1 MKLHLI
7 QRRSLKRSHL
17 KQHSLRQYTP
27 GIIAVFL
34 FISMLLSPRAVFSGA
49 EDGLLLWFQIVF
61 PTLFPFML
69 VSGLMI
75 AGGGLAVISGVFGK
89 SLGRIF
95 ATSGNGAFAILA
107 GFLCGYPMGAKVT
120 ADLLRTGRITENEGK
135 YLLSFCNNTSPAFIM
150 NFIIWQTLGREELT
164 APSLLILFGVP
175 VLLSFLFRRFYLR
188 GEKRFRSP
196 EKNGQSTGNML
207 DFAVL
212 DSCMMDSFEGIVKVG
227 GYIISFSILIALF
240 KEFGDIPLLRLILPS
255 LEITNG
261 IVMLHEGVT
270 DPMMS
275 YPLIMGLTSFG
286 GFCSVAQT
294 DCMLRG
300 TGISVLPYIAQK
312 LAAAM
317 AASTLAYFYL
327 SFS

>member
-1 MKLHLI
+1 M
-7 QRRSLKRSHL
+7 
-17 KQHSLRQYTP
+17 KQHSLRQYMP
-27 GIIAVFL
+27 GITAVLL

-69 VSGLMI
+69 VSALMM
-75 AGGGLAVISGVFGK
+75 AGGGLSVISGLFGNV
-89 SLGRIF
+89 LGRIF
-95 ATSGNGAFAILA
+95 ATSGNGAFAVLT

-120 ADLLRTGRITENEGK
+120 ADLLRSGRITRNEGC

-150 NFIIWQTLGREELT
+150 NFIIWKTLGRDELT
-164 APSLLILFGVP
+164 VPSLLILFGVP
-175 VLLSFLFRRFYLR
+175 VLLSFLFRRFYLH

-196 EKNGQSTGNML
+196 EKNNGREGNTL
-207 DFAVL
+207 DFAAF

-227 GYIISFSILIALF
+227 GYIISFSILIALLGEFSDIAFF
-240 KEFGDIPLLRLILPS
+240 KAVLPS

-261 IVMLHEGVT
+261 IVMLHKGIA
-270 DPMMS
+270 DPALS

-294 DCMLRG
+294 NCMLRG
-300 TGISVLPYIAQK
+300 TGISIFPYIAQK
-312 LAAAM
+312 LAASL
-317 AASTLAYFYL
+317 AASSLAYLYL
-327 SFS
+327 YFS

>member
-1 MKLHLI
+1 M
-7 QRRSLKRSHL
+7 
-17 KQHSLRQYTP
+17 P
-27 GIIAVFL
+27 GITAVLL

-69 VSGLMI
+69 VSALMM
-75 AGGGLAVISGVFGK
+75 AGGGLSVISGLFGNV
-89 SLGRIF
+89 LGRIF
-95 ATSGNGAFAILA
+95 ATSGNGAFAVLT

-120 ADLLRTGRITENEGK
+120 ADLLRSGRITRNEGC

-150 NFIIWQTLGREELT
+150 NFIIWKTLGRDELT
-164 APSLLILFGVP
+164 VPSLLILFGVP
-175 VLLSFLFRRFYLR
+175 VLLSFLFRRFYLH

-196 EKNGQSTGNML
+196 EKNNRRAGNTL
-207 DFAVL
+207 DFAAF

-227 GYIISFSILIALF
+227 GYIISFSILIALLGEFSDIAFF
-240 KEFGDIPLLRLILPS
+240 KAVLPS

-261 IVMLHEGVT
+261 IVMLHKGIA
-270 DPMMS
+270 DPALS

-294 DCMLRG
+294 NCMLRG
-300 TGISVLPYIAQK
+300 TGISIFPYIAQK
-312 LAAAM
+312 LAASL
-317 AASTLAYFYL
+317 AASSLAYLYL
-327 SFS
+327 FFS

>member
-1 MKLHLI
+1 M
-7 QRRSLKRSHL
+7 
-17 KQHSLRQYTP
+17 KQHSLRQYMP
-27 GIIAVFL
+27 GITAVLL

-69 VSGLMI
+69 VSALMM
-75 AGGGLAVISGVFGK
+75 AGGGLSVISGLFGNV
-89 SLGRIF
+89 LGRIF
-95 ATSGNGAFAILA
+95 ATSGNGAFAVLT

-120 ADLLRTGRITENEGK
+120 ADLLRSGRITRNEGC

-150 NFIIWQTLGREELT
+150 NFIIWKTLGRDELT
-164 APSLLILFGVP
+164 VPSLLILFGVP
-175 VLLSFLFRRFYLR
+175 VLLSFLFRRFYLH

-196 EKNGQSTGNML
+196 EKNNRRAGNTL
-207 DFAVL
+207 DFAAF

-227 GYIISFSILIALF
+227 GYIISFSILIALLGEFSDIAFF
-240 KEFGDIPLLRLILPS
+240 KAVLPS

-261 IVMLHEGVT
+261 IVMLHKGIA
-270 DPMMS
+270 DPALS

-294 DCMLRG
+294 NCMLRG
-300 TGISVLPYIAQK
+300 TGISIFPYIAQK
-312 LAAAM
+312 LAASL
-317 AASTLAYFYL
+317 AASSLAYLYL
-327 SFS
+327 FFS

>member
-1 MKLHLI
+1 M
-7 QRRSLKRSHL
+7 
-17 KQHSLRQYTP
+17 P
-27 GIIAVFL
+27 GITAVLL

-69 VSGLMI
+69 VSALMM
-75 AGGGLAVISGVFGK
+75 AGGGLSVISGLFGNV
-89 SLGRIF
+89 LGRIF
-95 ATSGNGAFAILA
+95 ATSGNGAFAVLT

-120 ADLLRTGRITENEGK
+120 ADLLRSGRITRNESC

-150 NFIIWQTLGREELT
+150 NFIIWKTLGRDELT
-164 APSLLILFGVP
+164 VPSLLILFGVP
-175 VLLSFLFRRFYLR
+175 VLLSFLFRRFYLH

-196 EKNGQSTGNML
+196 EKNNGRAGNTL
-207 DFAVL
+207 DFAAF

-227 GYIISFSILIALF
+227 GYIISFSILIALLGEFSDIAFF
-240 KEFGDIPLLRLILPS
+240 KAVLPS

-261 IVMLHEGVT
+261 IVMLHEGIA
-270 DPMMS
+270 DPALS

-294 DCMLRG
+294 NCMLRG
-300 TGISVLPYIAQK
+300 TGISIFPYIAQK
-312 LAAAM
+312 LAASL
-317 AASTLAYFYL
+317 AASSLAYLYL
-327 SFS
+327 YFS

>member
-1 MKLHLI
+1 M
-7 QRRSLKRSHL
+7 
-17 KQHSLRQYTP
+17 P
-27 GIIAVFL
+27 GITAVLL

-69 VSGLMI
+69 VSALMM
-75 AGGGLAVISGVFGK
+75 AGGGLSVISGLFGNV
-89 SLGRIF
+89 LGRIF
-95 ATSGNGAFAILA
+95 ATSGNGAFAVLT

-120 ADLLRTGRITENEGK
+120 ADLLRSGRITRNEGC

-150 NFIIWQTLGREELT
+150 NFIIWKTLGRDELT
-164 APSLLILFGVP
+164 VPSLLILFGVP
-175 VLLSFLFRRFYLR
+175 VLLSFLFRRFYLH

-196 EKNGQSTGNML
+196 EKNNGRAGNTL
-207 DFAVL
+207 DFAAF

-227 GYIISFSILIALF
+227 GYIISFSILIALLGEFSDIAFF
-240 KEFGDIPLLRLILPS
+240 KAVLPS

-261 IVMLHEGVT
+261 IVMLHEGIA
-270 DPMMS
+270 DPALS

-294 DCMLRG
+294 NCMLRG
-300 TGISVLPYIAQK
+300 TGISIFPYIAQK
-312 LAAAM
+312 LAASL
-317 AASTLAYFYL
+317 AASSLAYLYL
-327 SFS
+327 YFS

>member
-1 MKLHLI
+1 M
-7 QRRSLKRSHL
+7 
-17 KQHSLRQYTP
+17 KQHSLRQYIP
-27 GIIAVFL
+27 GITAVLL

-69 VSGLMI
+69 VSALMM
-75 AGGGLAVISGVFGK
+75 AGGGLSVISGLFGNV
-89 SLGRIF
+89 LGRIF
-95 ATSGNGAFAILA
+95 ATSGNGAFAVLT

-120 ADLLRTGRITENEGK
+120 ADLLRSGRITRNEGC

-150 NFIIWQTLGREELT
+150 NFIIWKTLGRDELT
-164 APSLLILFGVP
+164 VPSLLILFGVP
-175 VLLSFLFRRFYLR
+175 VLLSFLFRRFYLH

-196 EKNGQSTGNML
+196 EKNNGRAGNTL
-207 DFAVL
+207 DFAAF

-227 GYIISFSILIALF
+227 GYIISFSILIALLGEFSDIAFF
-240 KEFGDIPLLRLILPS
+240 KAVLPS

-261 IVMLHEGVT
+261 IVMLHKGIA
-270 DPMMS
+270 DPALS

-294 DCMLRG
+294 NCMLRG
-300 TGISVLPYIAQK
+300 TGISIFPYIAQK
-312 LAAAM
+312 LAASL
-317 AASTLAYFYL
+317 AASSLAYLYL
-327 SFS
+327 YFS

>member
-1 MKLHLI
+1 M
-7 QRRSLKRSHL
+7 
-17 KQHSLRQYTP
+17 KQHSLRQYMP
-27 GIIAVFL
+27 GITAVLL

-69 VSGLMI
+69 VSALMM
-75 AGGGLAVISGVFGK
+75 AGGGLSVISGLFGNV
-89 SLGRIF
+89 LGRIF
-95 ATSGNGAFAILA
+95 ATSGNGAFAVLT

-120 ADLLRTGRITENEGK
+120 ADLLRSGRITRNEGC

-150 NFIIWQTLGREELT
+150 NFIIWKTLGRDELT
-164 APSLLILFGVP
+164 VPSLLILFGVP
-175 VLLSFLFRRFYLR
+175 VLLSFLFRRFYLH

-196 EKNGQSTGNML
+196 EKNNGRAGNTL
-207 DFAVL
+207 DFAAF

-227 GYIISFSILIALF
+227 GYIISFSILIALLGEFSDIAFF
-240 KEFGDIPLLRLILPS
+240 KAVLPS

-261 IVMLHEGVT
+261 IVMLHEGIA
-270 DPMMS
+270 DPALS

-294 DCMLRG
+294 NCMLRG
-300 TGISVLPYIAQK
+300 TGISIFPYIAQK
-312 LAAAM
+312 LAASL
-317 AASTLAYFYL
+317 AASSLAYLYL
-327 SFS
+327 YFS

>member
-1 MKLHLI
+1 M
-7 QRRSLKRSHL
+7 
-17 KQHSLRQYTP
+17 KQHSLRQYMP
-27 GIIAVFL
+27 GITAVLL

-69 VSGLMI
+69 VSALMM
-75 AGGGLAVISGVFGK
+75 AGGGLSVISGLFGNV
-89 SLGRIF
+89 LGRIF
-95 ATSGNGAFAILA
+95 ATSGNGAFAVLT

-120 ADLLRTGRITENEGK
+120 ADLLRSGRITRNESC

-150 NFIIWQTLGREELT
+150 NFIIWKTLGRDELT
-164 APSLLILFGVP
+164 VPSLLILFGVP
-175 VLLSFLFRRFYLR
+175 VLLSFLFRRFYLH

-196 EKNGQSTGNML
+196 EKNNGRAGNTL
-207 DFAVL
+207 DFAAF

-227 GYIISFSILIALF
+227 GYIISFSILIALLGEFSDIAFF
-240 KEFGDIPLLRLILPS
+240 KAVLPS

-261 IVMLHEGVT
+261 IVMLHEGIA
-270 DPMMS
+270 DPALS

-294 DCMLRG
+294 NCMLRG
-300 TGISVLPYIAQK
+300 TGISIFPYIAQK
-312 LAAAM
+312 LAASL
-317 AASTLAYFYL
+317 AASSLAYLYL
-327 SFS
+327 YFS